1 MADWHFAQATT
12 WSELLAVHD
21 QWVADYNFQSHWAH
35 RERQDGRLSP
45 AAVLDR
51 VCGRL
56 FRPDELERIFRG
68 TRFGRLLN
76 RFGYVRFRHW
86 RVYGERGLA
95 GARLD
100 DIARRAGV
108 SKGTIY
114 LYFPNK
120 EELFREVVRA
130 VVVDRLRQ
138 AAANAGTGDPVQEL
152 ERYLRAHWD
161 FVRSPA
167 FQTIFRL
174 VTGELHNFPD
184 LAEFYGREVIKPG
197 NRVLADVIQR
207 GIDRGI
213 FRRVDPIL
221 SARLMASTAITH
233 STWCA
238 RRNLF
243 NMLTDVTDEQVFDQL
258 LDFFFHAIRTTPATD
273 PTSRAD
279 KP

>member
-1 MADWHFAQATT
+1 MP
-12 WSELLAVHD
+12 S
-21 QWVADYNFQSHWAH
+21 
-35 RERQDGRLSP
+35 RSP
-45 AAVLDR
+45 SSRA
-51 VCGRL
+51 
-56 FRPDELERIFRG
+56 PRG
-68 TRFGRLLN
+68 TRQASPRWRRLPEERPRQILDAALEV
-76 RFGYVRFRHW
+76 F
-86 RVYGERGLA
+86 GERGLA

-138 AAANAGTGDPVQEL
+138 AAAKAGTGDPVQEL

-167 FQTIFRL
+167 FQTIFKL

-184 LAEFYGREVIKPG
+184 LAEFYGREVITPATQL
-197 NRVLADVIQR
+197 LAGMIRR
-207 GIDRGI
+207 GIDRGD
-213 FRRVDPIL
+213 FRPVDPVL
-221 SARLMASTAITH
+221 AAGFMSSTAITH

-238 RRNLF
+238 RRPVFKL
-243 NMLTDVTDEQVFDQL
+243 LTDVTDDQVFEQL
-258 LDFFFHAIRTTPATD
+258 LDFIFHAIRLTPAPAT
-273 PTSRAD
+273 PGAPNSQ
-279 KP
+279 